1 MIVSH
6 EHEKYK
12 ERWEKSRLNRFN
24 GAYYYSIEIVK
35 NIIPNVKTDRN
46 WVTINVPNVCYDHS
60 IVFIHNNKQPETYNW
75 LKDYKDLVLVCGVPQ
90 TVEKVKHLAEHVVY
104 VPLSVDVEEV
114 AQYRKAKTKYSAFVG
129 RANKLGGLHFDYPVD
144 IISGMP
150 REQILEAMAEYE
162 VVYAVGRCAIEAK
175 ILGCRVEAY
184 DFRYPDPSIWQVLDN
199 KVAAQLLQVELDKI
213 DKGVKQ

>member
-6 EHEKYK
+6 EHEKYIESK
-12 ERWEKSRLNRFN
+12 KRAGLDQFN

-46 WVTINVPNVCYDHS
+46 WVTINVPGECYDHS
-60 IVFIHNNKQPETYNW
+60 IVFIHDNKNPGRYDW
-75 LKDYKDLVLVCGVPQ
+75 LKDYKDLVLVCGVPE
-90 TVEKVKHLAEHVVY
+90 TVEKVKHLADHAIY
-104 VPLSVDVEEV
+104 LPLSVDVKEV
-114 AQYRKAKTKYSAFVG
+114 ESYKKPKTKYSAFVG

-162 VVYAVGRCAIEAK
+162 KVYAVGRCAIEAK
-175 ILGCRVEAY
+175 ILGCRVEPY
-184 DFRYPDPSIWQVLDN
+184 DFRYPDPSVWQIIDN

-213 DKGVKQ
+213 DKRS

>member
-12 ERWEKSRLNRFN
+12 ERWEKSRLDRFN
-24 GAYYYSIEIVK
+24 GAYYYSKEIVK

-46 WVTINVPNVCYDHS
+46 WVTINIPNECYDHS
-60 IVFIHNNKQPETYNW
+60 IVFIHNNKQPQTYDW
-75 LKDYKDLVLVCGVPQ
+75 LKEYKDLVLVCGVPQ

-104 VPLSVDVEEV
+104 IPLSVDVSEV
-114 AQYRKAKTKYSAFVG
+114 AQYIKPKTKYSAFVG

-162 VVYAVGRCAIEAK
+162 KVYAVGRCAIEAK
-175 ILGCRVEAY
+175 VLGCRVEPY
-184 DFRYPDPSIWQVLDN
+184 DFRYPDPSIWQVVDN
-199 KVAAQLLQVELDKI
+199 LEAASLLQAELDKI
-213 DKGVKQ
+213 DKGGK